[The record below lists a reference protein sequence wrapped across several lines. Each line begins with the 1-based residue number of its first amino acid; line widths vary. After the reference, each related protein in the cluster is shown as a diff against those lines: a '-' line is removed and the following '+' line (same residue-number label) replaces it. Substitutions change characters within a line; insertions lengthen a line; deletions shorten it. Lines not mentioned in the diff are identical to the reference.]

1 MSAAVAEHV
10 ASRVP
15 RATVQATLVRPM
27 GGRDEL
33 EQCRGIHLLQAHAQ
47 LFGAYIETHDVIEVD
62 FDVRRIY
69 CDAEYLITYHH
80 GDDSRWYGVRR
91 FQFRL
96 DGELWIAN
104 PEHPTGVTWSK
115 VTAEMQ
121 RDIDV
126 FGIVRE
132 VFKPRSKTRI
142 HHG

>member
-1 MSAAVAEHV
+1 MSAAVAERTAPRIPQAAV
-10 ASRVP
+10 
-15 RATVQATLVRPM
+15 RATAVRPM
-27 GGRDEL
+27 RGMEDL
-33 EQCRGIHLLQAHAQ
+33 TQCRGIHLLQAHAQ
-47 LFGAYIETHDVIEVD
+47 LFGAYIEAHDVIEVD

-80 GDDSRWYGVRR
+80 DGDRCWYGVRR

-115 VTAEMQ
+115 VTPELQ
-121 RDIDV
+121 RDIEV

-132 VFKPRSKTRI
+132 VFKPQSKTRS